1 MTDESSGTTA
11 DSSVMREGG
20 TATSRKLWKE
30 YLSFN
35 PCMDSGETQK
45 VTSILMKEGDRP

>member
-1 MTDESSGTTA
+1 MKVVAQLMTA
-11 DSSVMREGG
+11 LVMGEEG

-35 PCMDSGETQK
+35 PRMDSGETQK
-45 VTSILMKEGDRP
+45 VTEILTKEGDRP

>member
-1 MTDESSGTTA
+1 MKVVA
-11 DSSVMREGG
+11 QPMMALVMREGG

-45 VTSILMKEGDRP
+45 VT